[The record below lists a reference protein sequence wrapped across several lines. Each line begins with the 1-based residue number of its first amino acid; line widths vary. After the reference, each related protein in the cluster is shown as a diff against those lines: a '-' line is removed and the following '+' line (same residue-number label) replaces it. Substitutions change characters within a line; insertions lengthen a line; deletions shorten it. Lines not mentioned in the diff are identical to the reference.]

1 MRFRSIVAALAVL
14 AASSIVAQADDAVS
28 LRLNWYFGGLHVP
41 FYYGKEKGFYKA
53 EGIDLTINEGRGSGN
68 TVQVVAAGSDTFGLA
83 DSSSVIAT
91 AAKGADVKSVMSL
104 LNSTGFSVVSL
115 ASAGIKTPKDLE
127 GKKLAVSP
135 GDPLGQLFRALA
147 ASNKLDMSK
156 ISFVQVD
163 PAAKVVAVLEKRVD
177 ALLGGADDQF
187 FLIKYKGE
195 TPAALRYADHGANIV
210 GMTILTREATIKDKA
225 DLVRRFVSA
234 TVRSWEEAKKNPEN
248 AVDATMKVKPDLNRA
263 SQLDQLKVDIELMDL
278 PNSKGRIGWGDQK
291 RLGSDARAAQAVPR
305 RADRQ
310 TLDRLPHQRVP
321 AGAIELTWRRAHLRL
336 VCGRAH
342 GARRGASLH
351 RDRRASARSSSVGGM
366 KTHALDHI
374 DLTVP
379 EGEFVAI
386 VGPSGCGKSTL
397 LRIVAGILSTPA
409 AVCGSTVRR

>member
-1 MRFRSIVAALAVL
+1 MRFRPIAGALALL
-14 AASSIVAQADDAVS
+14 AASSIVAHADDAVS

-41 FYYGKEKGFYKA
+41 FYYGKEKGFYQA
-53 EGIDLTINEGRGSGN
+53 EGIDLTINEGRGSAN

-91 AAKGADVKSVMSL
+91 AAKGAEIKSVMSL

-147 ASNKLDMSK
+147 ASNNLDMSK
-156 ISFVQVD
+156 IRFVQVD

-210 GMTILTREATIKDKA
+210 GMTILTRDSTIKDKA
-225 DLVRRFVSA
+225 DLVRRFVRA
-234 TVRSWEEAKKNPEN
+234 TVRSWEGAKKDPEA

-263 SQLDQLKVDIELMDL
+263 SQLDQLKVDIELMDS
-278 PNSKGRIGWGDQK
+278 PNSKGRVGWGDQ
-291 RLGSDARAAQAVPR
+291 RDW
-305 RADRQ
+305 DQ
-310 TLDRLPHQRVP
+310 TLALLKQYRDVQTDKPWTAFHTNEFLPAQ
-321 AGAIELTWRRAHLRL
+321 
-336 VCGRAH
+336 
-342 GARRGASLH
+342 SN
-351 RDRRASARSSSVGGM
+351 
-366 KTHALDHI
+366 
-374 DLTVP
+374 
-379 EGEFVAI
+379 
-386 VGPSGCGKSTL
+386 
-397 LRIVAGILSTPA
+397 
-409 AVCGSTVRR
+409 

>member
-1 MRFRSIVAALAVL
+1 MRFRSIVGALAVL
-14 AASSIVAQADDAVS
+14 AASSIVAHAEDTVS

-53 EGIDLTINEGRGSGN
+53 EGIELTINEGRGSAN

-147 ASNKLDMSK
+147 ASNKLDMST

-163 PAAKVVAVLEKRVD
+163 PAAKVVSVLEKRVD

-210 GMTILTREATIKDKA
+210 GMTILTRESTIKDKA
-225 DLVRRFVSA
+225 DLVRRFVRA
-234 TVRSWEEAKKNPEN
+234 TVRSWEEAKKDPEA

-263 SQLDQLKVDIELMDL
+263 SQLDQLKVDIELMDS
-278 PNSKGRIGWGDQK
+278 PNSKGRVGWGDQ
-291 RLGSDARAAQAVPR
+291 RDW
-305 RADRQ
+305 DQ
-310 TLDRLPHQRVP
+310 TLALLKQYRDVQTDKPWTAFHTNEFLPAQ
-321 AGAIELTWRRAHLRL
+321 
-336 VCGRAH
+336 
-342 GARRGASLH
+342 SN
-351 RDRRASARSSSVGGM
+351 
-366 KTHALDHI
+366 
-374 DLTVP
+374 
-379 EGEFVAI
+379 
-386 VGPSGCGKSTL
+386 
-397 LRIVAGILSTPA
+397 
-409 AVCGSTVRR
+409 